1 MNKYTATFSDGK
13 TIKRNSNR
21 EYAVAW
27 RIQYTTWYGSQCE
40 DTGFAASREQAQK
53 AAQPNLPYGINR
65 RMSSNDKAEAK
76 RKNAEYLATANVSVE
91 IVSTELH

>member
-13 TIKRNSNR
+13 KIQRSSKR

-40 DTGFAASREQAQK
+40 HTGFAASLDQAQK
-53 AAQPNLPYGINR
+53 AARPNLPYGIDR

-76 RKNAEYLATANVSVE
+76 RKNAEYLAKANVSVE